1 MYLRLDGNY
10 FYIVPHTDSGGF
22 DTAHAAYMSPS
33 SGAFSVS
40 SLVNRSSKRY
50 KENITEMDDEIAN
63 RLLELEVKHF
73 DYKPEYGDKDM
84 YGMIAEDVLEIH
96 PNAVAIG
103 PDDLPEG
110 IDYTR
115 FVPLIIRKI
124 QMQEKEINDLK
135 NTISEMKETINNL
148 INK

>member
-10 FYIVPHTDSGGF
+10 FYILPHTSSGY
-22 DTAHAAYMSPS
+22 DTAHAAYMSPT
-33 SGAFSVS
+33 SGAFSVA

-135 NTISEMKETINNL
+135 DTISEMKETINNL